1 MRRGKEGRS
10 EEGKEAREEVRKERR
25 EEALKS
31 MAVPVCHLLST
42 HSVHLHWHQESVQ
55 LRACEVHWVSRVERG
70 NCEW

>member
-1 MRRGKEGRS
+1 MRKTREG
-10 EEGKEAREEVRKERR
+10 ARKERR

-31 MAVPVCHLLST
+31 KAVPVYHLLST

-70 NCEW
+70 NCEG